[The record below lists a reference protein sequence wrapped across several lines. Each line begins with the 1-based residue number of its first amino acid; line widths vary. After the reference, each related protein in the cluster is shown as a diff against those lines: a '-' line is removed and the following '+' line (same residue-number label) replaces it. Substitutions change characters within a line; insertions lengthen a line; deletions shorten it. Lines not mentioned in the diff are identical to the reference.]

1 MVSLK
6 KSDSQNH
13 LSPAGHTSLHVAQD
27 IFSFQGSKYALLS
40 YIFLLTEIFSSELFS
55 VSLVQPVFVIE
66 IAPTHLK
73 DLTLNL
79 AEHHD
84 VCMGP
89 LLKLVKVLLDGISSL
104 QYVGCRTQLGDI
116 QHLFLSS
123 SERKINL
130 IKSTSVTLS
139 FFLSSNSVL
148 NVSILIE

>member
-40 YIFLLTEIFSSELFS
+40 YIFLLTDFLLRAVLSLF
-55 VSLVQPVFVIE
+55 VQPVFVIE